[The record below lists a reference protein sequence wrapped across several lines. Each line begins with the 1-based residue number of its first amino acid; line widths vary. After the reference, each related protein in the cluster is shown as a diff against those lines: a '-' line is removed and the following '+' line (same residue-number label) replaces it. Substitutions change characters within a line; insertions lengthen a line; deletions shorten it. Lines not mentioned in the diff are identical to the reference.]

1 VTGILHQ
8 PWDELVVG
16 GTTVTTGRTITEA
29 DVVGF
34 AALSGDWHPQ
44 HADQVWAAASP
55 FGARIAH
62 GALVLSYAL
71 GLVGLDPD
79 FAVALRRLREVTFK
93 RPVFIGDTIHTELT
107 VSRLREVDERQGL
120 VELVMAIRTQRDETA
135 VRATAEVLWR
145 RGRRTANGQINREA
159 KGVVA
164 Q

>member
-1 VTGILHQ
+1 MSDILHQ

-16 GTTVTTGRTITEA
+16 EGTATTGRTITEA

-79 FAVALRRLREVTFK
+79 FAVALRRLRDVTFK
-93 RPVFIGDTIHTELT
+93 RPVYIGDTIHTDLT
-107 VSRLREVDERQGL
+107 VSGLREVDERQGL
-120 VELVMAIRTQRDETA
+120 VELVMVIRTQRDETA
-135 VRATAEVLWR
+135 VRAMAEVLWR
-145 RGRRTANGQINREA
+145 RGRRGADGHVHREA
-159 KGVVA
+159 EDVVA

>member
-1 VTGILHQ
+1 VSGILHR

-16 GTTVTTGRTITEA
+16 ETAVTTGRTITEA

-44 HADQVWAAASP
+44 HADEVWAAASP

-71 GLVGLDPD
+71 GLVGFDPE

-93 RPVFIGDTIHTELT
+93 RPVYIGDTVRTHMT
-107 VSRLREVDERQGL
+107 VSALTEVDERQGL
-120 VELVMAIRTQRDETA
+120 LELSMAIRTQRDEVA
-135 VRATAEVLWR
+135 VRVTVEVLWR
-145 RGRRTANGQINREA
+145 RGRPSDDGQIRPEA
-159 KGVVA
+159 EEVGA
-164 Q
+164 R